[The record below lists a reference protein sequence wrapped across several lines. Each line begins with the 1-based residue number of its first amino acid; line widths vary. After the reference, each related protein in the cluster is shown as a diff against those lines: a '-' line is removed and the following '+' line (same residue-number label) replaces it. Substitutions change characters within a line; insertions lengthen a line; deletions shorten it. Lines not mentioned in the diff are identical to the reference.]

1 MIPGKIYCIDPSPNN
16 IRFVERLVKANC
28 VPNVK
33 PMEMV
38 LGDIPDSEIYRSGAA
53 SVDHATFLPK
63 RNSKKDVAV
72 KSTTLDRL
80 HELGIVD
87 HLGLLH
93 IDVEGFEPRVIAG
106 AKAVIQKFAP
116 TIVTEAH
123 GDHMTIPGYQS
134 YRLGESCGTIPGC
147 RNTVHIPEAQMTEW
161 LEKTILS
168 EFKIEHHTKAS

>member
-38 LGDIPDSEIYRSGAA
+38 LGDIPDSEVYRSGAA

-63 RNSKKDVAV
+63 RNFKKDVAV

-93 IDVEGFEPRVIAG
+93 IDMEGFEPRVIAG
-106 AKAVIQKFAP
+106 AKAVIQNDCHKRGP
-116 TIVTEAH
+116 WRPH
-123 GDHMTIPGYQS
+123 GHTRIPVLQAGRELRHHPWVPQHGTHPRGANDGVAGEDNFIRVQS
-134 YRLGESCGTIPGC
+134 
-147 RNTVHIPEAQMTEW
+147 
-161 LEKTILS
+161 
-168 EFKIEHHTKAS
+168 